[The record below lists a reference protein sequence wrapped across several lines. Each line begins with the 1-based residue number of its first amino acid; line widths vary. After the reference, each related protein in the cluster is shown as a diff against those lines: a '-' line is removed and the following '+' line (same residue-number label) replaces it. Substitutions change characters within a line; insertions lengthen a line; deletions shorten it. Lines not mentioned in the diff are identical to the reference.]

1 MAPSSGPDSWPFGGE
16 GDGQVTAQWAGGPR
30 REVLLIV
37 SVDTEEDNWRPA
49 RDGITVENIR
59 EVRRVSRYLDRLG
72 VATTYFTTYQVAIR
86 PWAVDILR
94 EASEGG
100 GTEIGAHLHPWN
112 TPPLEE
118 ALLPRNSMMKN
129 LPAELQLAKLR
140 RLTTTL
146 TDAFGSPPT
155 AFRAGRFGLDR
166 DTVPALASC
175 GYQVDS
181 SVTPFV
187 SWEATDDGPSFV
199 GAPLDA
205 YRIGVRRDVT
215 IPQPGGPLLEIPLT
229 CGYTRFRSARWRT
242 LHQVLHAPPSR
253 ALHLAGVASRL
264 RVAKLTILTPEA
276 ESVRDMLALT
286 RGALEGG
293 VRHLQLFFHSPSL
306 QPGLT
311 PWITTAADVDRLYAA
326 IARYVDGLSK
336 MASVRCATINEARV
350 ALWFGEGKGE
360 REGEPRAIAGSRGP

>member
-1 MAPSSGPDSWPFGGE
+1 MR
-16 GDGQVTAQWAGGPR
+16 AQWAAGPR

-37 SVDTEEDNWRPA
+37 SVDTEEDNWRPT

-59 EVRRVSRYLDRLG
+59 EVRRLSRYLDRLG
-72 VATTYFTTYQVAIR
+72 VATTYFTSYQVAIR

-94 EASEGG
+94 EVSDRGA
-100 GTEIGAHLHPWN
+100 EIGAHLHPWN

-118 ALLPRNSMMKN
+118 TLLPRNSMMKN
-129 LPAELQLAKLR
+129 LPAALQLAKLR

-146 TDAFGSPPT
+146 TDAFGAPPT

-166 DTVPALASC
+166 DAVTALASC
-175 GYQVDS
+175 GYRVDS

-205 YRIGVRRDVT
+205 YRIGEKRDVT
-215 IPQPGGPLLEIPLT
+215 TPEPGGRVLEIPLT
-229 CGYTRFRSARWRT
+229 CGYTGFSSTRWRT
-242 LHQVLHAPPSR
+242 LHRLLHAPASR
-253 ALHLAGVASRL
+253 TLHLAGVASRL
-264 RVAKLTILTPEA
+264 RVAKLTTLTPEA

-293 VRHLQLFFHSPSL
+293 VGHLQLFFHSPSL
-306 QPGLT
+306 VPGLT
-311 PWITTAADVDRLYAA
+311 PWIATAADVDRLYAT
-326 IARYVDGLSK
+326 IERYVDGLSK
-336 MASVRCATINEARV
+336 MASVRCATISEARI
-350 ALWFGEGKGE
+350 ALGFGEGE
-360 REGEPRAIAGSRGP
+360 EDTEPRAMAASRGP